1 MQLRLKST
9 SRTKE
14 AKKKM
19 SPTRIQRLYA
29 EIDSSYDAGSL
40 GSATYQF
47 AADVIQLLDPD
58 EQDFDVVAHA
68 KELQGMSIEEL
79 TEFRR
84 EDLEEWERDEPG
96 VLSRRFEVGDG
107 LSFSSLSQLIQCTDF
122 SYIKEDLLAM
132 YLGEKP
138 IP

>member
-1 MQLRLKST
+1 MNNA
-9 SRTKE
+9 KE
-14 AKKKM
+14 AEKKI

-29 EIDSSYDAGSL
+29 EIDRSYDAGSL

>member
-1 MQLRLKST
+1 MNNQ
-9 SRTKE
+9 KE
-14 AKKKM
+14 AEKKM
-19 SPTRIQRLYA
+19 SLTHIQRLYA
-29 EIDSSYDAGSL
+29 EIDSSLDAGSL

-58 EQDFDVVAHA
+58 EQDFDVVEHA

-79 TEFRR
+79 REFRR
-84 EDLEEWERDEPG
+84 EDLEEWEREEPG
-96 VLSRRFEVGDG
+96 ALARRFEVGDG
-107 LSFSSLSQLIQCTDF
+107 QTFSSLDQLIECTDF

>member
-1 MQLRLKST
+1 MNNP
-9 SRTKE
+9 KE
-14 AKKKM
+14 AEKKM
-19 SPTRIQRLYA
+19 TPTHIQRLYA
-29 EIDSSYDAGSL
+29 EIDSLYDAGSL

-68 KELQGMSIEEL
+68 KKLQGMSIEEL